1 MRLCFIPK
9 VTCSVLSTLRH
20 TLRNQPTHDL
30 LLINGFTKN
39 ICIITYPIILLVLK
53 ETFRN
58 VSINQKCYLSQYQSP
73 SQRREEE
80 MGWKD
85 ESCTGRCVIDGWE
98 MAIVSGGTREK
109 RVLEELQRCLLG
121 RHRWALVITSQRAE
135 WKRPWVMTRGG
146 GRHTR
151 FQSDWCH
158 KHNASLQFQE
168 TVTSYKKSKSCL
180 HCENKMREDS
190 EREREE
196 MKCLHDLKYQNI
208 EL

>member
-1 MRLCFIPK
+1 MYYYISNYSPSTKRNVQKCLYKPEVLPLSVSVAIP
-9 VTCSVLSTLRH
+9 TQRRGDGMERRELHGTLRYWR
-20 TLRNQPTHDL
+20 LRNGHRVGWDAGEACPW
-30 LLINGFTKN
+30 G
-39 ICIITYPIILLVLK
+39 IT
-53 ETFRN
+53 
-58 VSINQKCYLSQYQSP
+58 
-73 SQRREEE
+73 
-80 MGWKD
+80 
-85 ESCTGRCVIDGWE
+85 
-98 MAIVSGGTREK
+98 A
-109 RVLEELQRCLLG
+109 RCLLG

-180 HCENKMREDS
+180 HCENKMREDG